1 LQPCSHPILP
11 LITQQD
17 RAVRGASLPSTW
29 QQQKTLGKKMRTCSM
44 QPAVRERTVKWRRPQ
59 RIYLVQAD
67 WVDLGKDVLYWRT
80 GQARMAQHI

>member
-1 LQPCSHPILP
+1 MQH
-11 LITQQD
+11 
-17 RAVRGASLPSTW
+17 APSSPGEDSEMAQAT
-29 QQQKTLGKKMRTCSM
+29 
-44 QPAVRERTVKWRRPQ
+44 Q